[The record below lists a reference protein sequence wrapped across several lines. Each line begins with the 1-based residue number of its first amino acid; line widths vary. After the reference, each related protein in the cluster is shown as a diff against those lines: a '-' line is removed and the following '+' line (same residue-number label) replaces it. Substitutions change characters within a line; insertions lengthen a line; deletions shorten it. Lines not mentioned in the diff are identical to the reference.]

1 MLLIKRVA
9 TILLCICSIH
19 ISQASLKDS
28 LEHITATGGAK
39 EQLAAY
45 KQLAAFTE
53 TKDFEQSIIYGT
65 KGLTIARSI
74 GDSVSIGELKNLI
87 GSALYF
93 KGNFDLAANNYYQA
107 IGIFE
112 RHNEQL
118 HLANAFNNLAKLY
131 RKTRELDKA
140 EEYYD
145 NAMRIFKVIGN
156 KGGMEMI
163 WNESGVVFE
172 YRGDYEEAIKRYS
185 KALTI
190 AKETGNEI
198 GVSYAY
204 NNLAGS
210 YALLQNF
217 ETSEKYLLEALNVRK
232 KLNDSFS
239 LAINYSD
246 LGALYDS
253 MKLYPKAIE
262 AVTESNH
269 IANKLSY
276 PELIAHNYKL
286 LSHIYHQNREPEKA
300 YTNYI
305 LSDNIYDSLL
315 NIEKSAQIEELNT
328 KYQTEK
334 KEQQIALQQLEISH
348 RNYIIIAIILILILA
363 VLLAYSY
370 YHRYKTKQEQ
380 KLQQEI
386 INQQKLA
393 TQAVL
398 EAEEKE
404 RARIGQDLHDGVGQI
419 MSAVKIN
426 LSSIQNSISFHDE
439 KETVKFE
446 NILSLVD
453 ESCKEVRSISHT
465 MMPNALLRSG
475 LSSAIRD
482 FINKIDNN
490 IIETN
495 LYTEGLDKRLNT
507 DVETILYRVIQEC
520 VNNVIKHAKASRLDI
535 SIIKEDHE
543 ITATVEDDGIGFDT
557 TDTNNTKGIGLKN
570 IITRIQ
576 YLKGTVVYDSQ
587 PGKGTLIII
596 NLPYN
601 N

>member
-1 MLLIKRVA
+1 MKRIVI
-9 TILLCICSIH
+9 ILLCICSIH
-19 ISQASLKDS
+19 ISHASLKDT

-39 EQLAAY
+39 EQLAVY
-45 KQLAAFTE
+45 KQLAALTG
-53 TKDFEQSIIYGT
+53 TKDFEQSIVYGT
-65 KGLTIARSI
+65 KGLAIAKRM

-145 NAMRIFKVIGN
+145 NAMRIFKVLGN

-262 AVTESNH
+262 AITESNH

-286 LSHIYHQNREPEKA
+286 LSHIYHQNGEPEKA

-315 NIEKSAQIEELNT
+315 NLEKSAQIEELNT

-370 YHRYKTKQEQ
+370 YNRYKTKQEQ

-426 LSSIQNSISFHDE
+426 LSTIQSSISFHDE

-475 LSSAIRD
+475 LSSAIRG